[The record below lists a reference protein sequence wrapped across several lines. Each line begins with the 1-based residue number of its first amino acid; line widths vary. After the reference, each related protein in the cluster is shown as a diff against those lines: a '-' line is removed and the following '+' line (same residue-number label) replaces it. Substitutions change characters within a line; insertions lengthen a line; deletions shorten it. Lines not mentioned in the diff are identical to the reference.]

1 MQEMIV
7 STALLFFGLE
17 DLVSAPD
24 AHTTTRWHVRT
35 LLLELWRGFVVR
47 PVLAAII
54 FISANIDLFNS
65 MLGEV
70 SWLLAILLW
79 GTSKVLSA
87 HYDEEFYAN
96 EDKRQPPDKEYSTR
110 WEFGQVLPVL
120 LLAAPLVAIIGT
132 FTSSEK
138 SSKGSRSEDRLEV
151 ASSSFE
157 NTASSYH
164 RPQQSEGDTW
174 ELRTLSTRGRSSAE
188 RQHGNDLNYDDSVS
202 VEHSVNQNQGIN
214 SRNVFARDYYS
225 EALWM
230 PPYMVVS
237 FMMIWAYIF
246 FLFWYATDAFLVM
259 GRYDNG
265 PAGKMS
271 DSVDYLFDHTTGVFY
286 LILVSYPAAG
296 YSFILFGLTV
306 DEWKKTPRTTLRRF
320 SRRPPKEDVLAGAP
334 STGREGGGPVGGK
347 WLKIGRSRHVGPVAV
362 QRWCSGRSGS
372 KEPDHSGERE
382 RHMKKETGGS
392 SHPRGPPLKAR
403 GDCDSSPL
411 LHPDHHHLP

>member
-1 MQEMIV
+1 M
-7 STALLFFGLE
+7 
-17 DLVSAPD
+17 
-24 AHTTTRWHVRT
+24 
-35 LLLELWRGFVVR
+35 
-47 PVLAAII
+47 
-54 FISANIDLFNS
+54 
-65 MLGEV
+65 

-188 RQHGNDLNYDDSVS
+188 RQNGNDLNYDDSVS

-230 PPYMVVS
+230 LPYMVVS

-306 DEWKKTPRTTLRRF
+306 DEWKKAPRTTLRRF
-320 SRRPPKEDVLAGAP
+320 SRSML
-334 STGREGGGPVGGK
+334 S
-347 WLKIGRSRHVGPVAV
+347 WLWALGSNALYASFIYYLSGVEKNSR
-362 QRWCSGRSGS
+362 GS
-372 KEPDHSGERE
+372 IPNETRFQTFSYI
-382 RHMKKETGGS
+382 TGGLCAVYILACLFHS
-392 SHPRGPPLKAR
+392 TTRWIKACCRKKTLKR
-403 GDCDSSPL
+403 RR
-411 LHPDHHHLP
+411 